1 MTVQI
6 DAGEYK
12 RFSQQLRQA
21 ERGVKNSIRKR
32 VREAGKPLSEAII
45 REGAEPMPSRVVA
58 RFQAAGNGKLS
69 QTGTGIR
76 FVLGRKGSY
85 PAGPDRQG
93 RLRHPLYGNREH
105 WYSTPVPS
113 GTWSR
118 AFEAH
123 QDEAVEAVSRVLQDV
138 MEELK

>member
-6 DAGEYK
+6 DASEYK

-45 REGAEPMPSRVVA
+45 REGAEPMPPRVAA
-58 RFQAAGNGKLS
+58 RFQANGVARLS
-69 QTGTGIR
+69 QTGTAVRI
-76 FVLGRKGSY
+76 VLGRKGAY
-85 PAGPDRQG
+85 VAGPDHTG
-93 RLRHPLYGNREH
+93 KLRHPLYGNREH
-105 WYSTPVPS
+105 WYSTQVPS
-113 GTWSR
+113 GTWTK
-118 AFEAH
+118 AYEAH